1 VKGEKRGRAAPCSAG
16 AALIALALSAGV
28 AAQPQP
34 ARVSFANSGAP
45 AAQADFLRGVEA
57 LHNFE
62 YEEAN
67 EAFVRA
73 RTSDPSFAMAI
84 WGEALTFHQ
93 TLWRNENV
101 AAGREALA
109 RLDPSPTVR
118 AVRLG
123 TPRERGFFAAVE
135 ALFGDGDVDLR
146 RRRYADQMAQLYNS
160 DPDDPEAASFYA
172 LALLGTMSRGL
183 IGTSDTHEGHSAGL
197 AGSETQRRVGE
208 ILTRVLARNPE
219 HPGALHYLIHNYD
232 DPEHASLGLDAAR
245 TYARVAMPFSHP
257 LHMPA
262 HIFLQLGM
270 WPDAEESDRAAF
282 AASEAWVAA
291 RRRPLA
297 MRSYH
302 ALSWRQYELL
312 QMGRYEEA
320 RQTIGVLE
328 PVVKASGQL
337 TLLSDLSSMR
347 ARFVVE
353 SRRWDLMANER
364 NFGNINELCAI
375 GFAAARSGNP
385 SLAELARQALAGRSQ
400 AAEEGDMRPGA
411 AIMERQVAAAIAQVA
426 GRSAEALAILQT
438 ASAAERQLPPPL
450 GLPIPLK
457 PTAELLG
464 EMLIDA
470 GKPAEAVRAFEDAL
484 SRNRNRTLS
493 VLGLARASA
502 ALGQSDAAR
511 GHYERVLANFSRAD
525 AGVAEV
531 AEARTYLAS
540 SAAWINR
547 PLLWT
552 GGAIAGLV
560 AVGLAA
566 YKRRHYARP
575 EKPVDA
581 GARARERRKA
591 RR

>member
-1 VKGEKRGRAAPCSAG
+1 MKGEKRGRAAPCSAG

-146 RRRYADQMAQLYNS
+146 RRRYADQMAQVYNA

-257 LHMPA
+257 LHMP
-262 HIFLQLGM
+262 
-270 WPDAEESDRAAF
+270 
-282 AASEAWVAA
+282 
-291 RRRPLA
+291 
-297 MRSYH
+297 
-302 ALSWRQYELL
+302 
-312 QMGRYEEA
+312 
-320 RQTIGVLE
+320 
-328 PVVKASGQL
+328 
-337 TLLSDLSSMR
+337 
-347 ARFVVE
+347 
-353 SRRWDLMANER
+353 
-364 NFGNINELCAI
+364 GNII
-375 GFAAARSGNP
+375 P
-385 SLAELARQALAGRSQ
+385 
-400 AAEEGDMRPGA
+400 A
-411 AIMERQVAAAIAQVA
+411 AI
-426 GRSAEALAILQT
+426 
-438 ASAAERQLPPPL
+438 
-450 GLPIPLK
+450 
-457 PTAELLG
+457 
-464 EMLIDA
+464 
-470 GKPAEAVRAFEDAL
+470 
-484 SRNRNRTLS
+484 
-493 VLGLARASA
+493 
-502 ALGQSDAAR
+502 
-511 GHYERVLANFSRAD
+511 
-525 AGVAEV
+525 
-531 AEARTYLAS
+531 
-540 SAAWINR
+540 
-547 PLLWT
+547 
-552 GGAIAGLV
+552 
-560 AVGLAA
+560 
-566 YKRRHYARP
+566 
-575 EKPVDA
+575 KPVQIA
-581 GARARERRKA
+581 
-591 RR
+591 